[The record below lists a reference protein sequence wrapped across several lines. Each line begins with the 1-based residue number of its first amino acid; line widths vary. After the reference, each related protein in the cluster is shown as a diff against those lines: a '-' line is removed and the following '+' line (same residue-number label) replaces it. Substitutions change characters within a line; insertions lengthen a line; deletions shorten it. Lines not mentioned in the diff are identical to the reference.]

1 MNSVSSIKPPIN
13 PTCAVHYFY
22 HSTCL
27 TCRNGECSFVCVQT
41 LLGCLG
47 FGLTLMNTSSCSIS
61 DVMHCGSTSMSSLI
75 SNISTRGRQPC
86 GEKERRA
93 FKSFGQNWL
102 VVSLA
107 WVLNQHNFSSDPSP
121 PSHVEKKN
129 SGRSSMR
136 QAFIYWAAFS
146 SLDRANSSHVQKGRW
161 CGERS
166 AKNALKGS
174 KPR

>member
-1 MNSVSSIKPPIN
+1 MNTVSSIKPPIN
-13 PTCAVHYFY
+13 PICAVHYFY
-22 HSTCL
+22 QTSGCSTCL

-86 GEKERRA
+86 GEKERCA

-146 SLDRANSSHVQKGRW
+146 SLDRANSAHVQKGR
-161 CGERS
+161 GLL
-166 AKNALKGS
+166 KNALKGS
-174 KPR
+174 KLR